1 MTMKRIFTA
10 ALMLWA
16 ACLGSQAQEVRAG
29 VTAGMTMNT
38 PTYFSTFVG
47 YNVGLRV
54 EVATE
59 ENSCA
64 IIGLG
69 AMLSDKSWRY
79 EYPDGESY
87 MGLRN
92 PHIKAHPTYL
102 DIPLHA
108 GYRWEVS
115 PKLRVFATAGVTPSI
130 GLFGKE
136 KVSYEGVG
144 TKRATQTLA
153 DNIFDNILDNEQE
166 RIDVALGYRF
176 GIELNRE
183 VQLAVSQDWGLLRI
197 DKSDNGMKIR
207 NRCFT
212 LGLTYMF

>member
-1 MTMKRIFTA
+1 MTMKRIFIA
-10 ALMLWA
+10 ALMIGTAWMG
-16 ACLGSQAQEVRAG
+16 CLAQEIRAGMTAG
-29 VTAGMTMNT
+29 VTLNT

-59 ENSCA
+59 EKSCA

-136 KVSYEGVG
+136 KVSYEGAG

-183 VQLAVSQDWGLLRI
+183 VQLAVSQDWGLLCI